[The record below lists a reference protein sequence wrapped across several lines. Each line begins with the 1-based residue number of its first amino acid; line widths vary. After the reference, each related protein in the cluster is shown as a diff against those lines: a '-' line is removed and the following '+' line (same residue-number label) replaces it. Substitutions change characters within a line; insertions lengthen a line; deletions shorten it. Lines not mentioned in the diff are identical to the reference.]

1 MTWNIFE
8 LIINA
13 YIFIYIYNIANIY
26 VELIDSGSRMRIIT
40 VLN

>member
-13 YIFIYIYNIANIY
+13 YIYIYNIANIY